1 MQLFLYG
8 TGVTVLYIIIAAAI
22 MLSARILL
30 TIPDELFRK
39 ILHFILLGAYIPLV
53 FAFETWWMAAVFAVS
68 LMVILLPLLLLA
80 EKIPMF
86 SSFVNERKKG
96 EFKSSM
102 VLAVG
107 MMAFSVTVC
116 WGLFADQ
123 YLVLASIYA
132 WGVGD
137 GLAALVG
144 KRFGTHKIK
153 WKLADGK
160 KSVEGS
166 LTMFVCALI
175 SVFTVLL
182 VRGGIAI
189 PICLSIAALAALV
202 CTVAELCAKNGL
214 DTVICPLS
222 AMAVIVPMVTLLGG

>member
-1 MQLFLYG
+1 MQPFLYG
-8 TGVTVLYIIIAAAI
+8 IGITVLYIIIAAGI
-22 MLSARILL
+22 MLFARLVF

-53 FAFETWWMAAVFAVS
+53 FAFEVWWMAAVFAVA
-68 LMVILLPLLLLA
+68 LIVILFPILFFA

-102 VLAVG
+102 VLALG
-107 MMAFSVTVC
+107 MMAFSVSVC
-116 WGLFADQ
+116 WGLLGDR

-137 GLAALVG
+137 AFAALVG
-144 KRFGTHKIK
+144 KRFGKHKIK

-166 LTMFVCALI
+166 IAMFICAFM
-175 SVFTVLL
+175 SVTTVLL
-182 VRGGIAI
+182 IRGGIGVWL
-189 PICLSIAALAALV
+189 CLVVAAFTAVV
-202 CTVAELCAKNGL
+202 CTMAEMCTRNGL
-214 DTVICPLS
+214 DTVICPVA
-222 AMAVIVPMVTLLGG
+222 AMAVIIPMIMLVGG